1 MFIQFFNVLLKVIH
15 VHNSLPSMSTS
26 SSRPLFSLSLSSYLP
41 SLRFLFHLLFLVS
54 PLFPASVLFPVS
66 KLFRVSKLFPV
77 SVFFLNLFNGILHF
91 LLGLSNGRFP
101 LDKYVSIGTVILHDS
116 SFYSPFL
123 QTAFSLR
130 LAAPNAWAILSCFVK
145 SPMFSEYLSTVR
157 VSFSRLRY
165 LAWAPRKLLFLIICH
180 CGRRHEKTSR

>member
-1 MFIQFFNVLLKVIH
+1 MFIRFFNVLLKVIH
-15 VHNSLPSMSTS
+15 VHNSLPSMNTS
-26 SSRPLFSLSLSSYLP
+26 SSRPFFSLSLSSYLP
-41 SLRFLFHLLFLVS
+41 SLHFLFHLLFLVS
-54 PLFPASVLFPVS
+54 PLFPASVLFT
-66 KLFRVSKLFPV
+66 VSKLFPV

-101 LDKYVSIGTVILHDS
+101 LDKYVSMGTVILHDS

-123 QTAFSLR
+123 QTVFSLR